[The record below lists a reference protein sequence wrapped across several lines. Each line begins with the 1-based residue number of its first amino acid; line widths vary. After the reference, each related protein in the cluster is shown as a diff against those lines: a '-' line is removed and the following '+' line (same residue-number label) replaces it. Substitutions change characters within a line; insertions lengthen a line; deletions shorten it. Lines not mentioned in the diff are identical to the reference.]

1 MDWVYFL
8 YGISGLLIFICLII
22 SVVAQTKVY
31 NAYNEYT
38 KIPSSLNM
46 TGAQLAEKL
55 ALEHGLKLKI
65 KTCKGKL
72 TDHYNPKT
80 KEIGL
85 SENVYGSSSMAA
97 IGVAAHETGHAIQ
110 DARNYFPM
118 KVRFFVVK
126 LSNFTSSLLIPLVG
140 IGIMFWFLLAGTIW
154 GEVFIWTGVGLFALG
169 ALVNFVTLPV
179 ELNASK
185 RAVNELKSLN
195 CFDASEISAVKK
207 VLNAAALTYV
217 ASLAVSL
224 IALARLVLFALIIRR
239 D

>member
-1 MDWVYFL
+1 ML
-8 YGISGLLIFICLII
+8 YWHYIKISFLIFPALFCALW
-22 SVVAQTKVY
+22 AQAKVSKTF
-31 NAYNEYT
+31 ET
-38 KIPSSLNM
+38 FSK
-46 TGAQLAEKL
+46 KL
-55 ALEHGLKLKI
+55 AKNQVTAEEVSQRMLQKQNISLQIKKI
-65 KTCKGKL
+65 RGKL
-72 TDHYNPKT
+72 TDHYNPQT

-110 DARNYFPM
+110 DAKNYFPM
-118 KVRFFVVK
+118 KLRFFVVK

-217 ASLAVSL
+217 ASLAISL
-224 IALARLVLFALIIRR
+224 LALARLVLFALIIRR

>member
-1 MDWVYFL
+1 ML
-8 YGISGLLIFICLII
+8 YWHYIIISFLIFPALFFALW
-22 SVVAQTKVY
+22 AQFKVTKTFDTFSKKMATNQMTAEEVSKRILQKE
-31 NAYNEYT
+31 NV
-38 KIPSSLNM
+38 SL
-46 TGAQLAEKL
+46 Q
-55 ALEHGLKLKI
+55 I
-65 KTCKGKL
+65 KSIKGKL

-110 DARNYFPM
+110 DAKNYFPM

-224 IALARLVLFALIIRR
+224 IALARLVLFALLIRK

>member
-1 MDWVYFL
+1 ML
-8 YGISGLLIFICLII
+8 YWHYIIISFLIFPALFFALW
-22 SVVAQTKVY
+22 AQFKVTKTFDTFSKKMATNQMTAEEVSKRILQKE
-31 NAYNEYT
+31 NV
-38 KIPSSLNM
+38 SL
-46 TGAQLAEKL
+46 Q
-55 ALEHGLKLKI
+55 I
-65 KTCKGKL
+65 KNIRGKL

-126 LSNFTSSLLIPLVG
+126 LSNFTSSLLLPLVG

>member
-1 MDWVYFL
+1 ML
-8 YGISGLLIFICLII
+8 YWHYIIISFLIFPALFFALW
-22 SVVAQTKVY
+22 AQFKVTKTFDTFSKKMATNQMTAEEVSKRILQKE
-31 NAYNEYT
+31 NV
-38 KIPSSLNM
+38 SL
-46 TGAQLAEKL
+46 Q
-55 ALEHGLKLKI
+55 I
-65 KTCKGKL
+65 KSIKGKL

-140 IGIMFWFLLAGTIW
+140 VGIMFWFLLAGTIW

>member
-1 MDWVYFL
+1 ML
-8 YGISGLLIFICLII
+8 YWHYIIISFLIFPALFFALW
-22 SVVAQTKVY
+22 AQFKVTKTFDTFSKKMATNQMTAEEVSKRILQKE
-31 NAYNEYT
+31 NV
-38 KIPSSLNM
+38 SL
-46 TGAQLAEKL
+46 Q
-55 ALEHGLKLKI
+55 I
-65 KTCKGKL
+65 KSIKGKL

-110 DARNYFPM
+110 DAKNYFPM

>member
-1 MDWVYFL
+1 ML
-8 YGISGLLIFICLII
+8 YWHYIIISFLIFPALFFALW
-22 SVVAQTKVY
+22 AQFKVTKTFDTFSKKMATNQMTAEEVSKRILQKE
-31 NAYNEYT
+31 NV
-38 KIPSSLNM
+38 SL
-46 TGAQLAEKL
+46 Q
-55 ALEHGLKLKI
+55 I
-65 KTCKGKL
+65 KSIKGKL

-110 DARNYFPM
+110 DAKNYFPM

-185 RAVNELKSLN
+185 RAISELKSLN

>member
-1 MDWVYFL
+1 ML
-8 YGISGLLIFICLII
+8 YWHYIIISFLIFPALFFALW
-22 SVVAQTKVY
+22 AQFKVTKTFDTFSKKMATNQMTAEEVSKRILQKE
-31 NAYNEYT
+31 NV
-38 KIPSSLNM
+38 SL
-46 TGAQLAEKL
+46 Q
-55 ALEHGLKLKI
+55 I
-65 KTCKGKL
+65 KGIKGKL

-110 DARNYFPM
+110 DAKNYFPM

>member
-1 MDWVYFL
+1 ML
-8 YGISGLLIFICLII
+8 YWHYIIISFLIFPALFFALW
-22 SVVAQTKVY
+22 AQFKVTKTFDTFSKKMATNQMTAEEVSKRILQKE
-31 NAYNEYT
+31 NV
-38 KIPSSLNM
+38 SL
-46 TGAQLAEKL
+46 Q
-55 ALEHGLKLKI
+55 I
-65 KTCKGKL
+65 KSIKGKL

-110 DARNYFPM
+110 DAKNYFPM

-126 LSNFTSSLLIPLVG
+126 LSNFTSSLLLPLVG